1 MYHIILDTDFI
12 LHSIE
17 NKVDFFEEIKRIS
30 QFKYKICIIDR
41 TLEELKNKKNEKLAL
56 SLLKNKVDIIQTKK
70 DKPVD
75 DLILSLESKNIV
87 VCTSD
92 KELKEKLKKRN
103 IPVIHLRKRKYLVI
117 ENVL

>member
-1 MYHIILDTDFI
+1 MYFIILDTDFI

-17 NKVDFFEEIKRIS
+17 NRVDFFEELRRIS
-30 QFKYKICIIDR
+30 QFKYNLCVIDK

-56 SLLKNKVDIIQTKK
+56 SLLKNRVKIIKTKR
-70 DKPVD
+70 DKKVD
-75 DLILSLESKNIV
+75 DLILELKTKNII
-87 VCTSD
+87 VCTTD

-103 IPVIHLRKRKYLVI
+103 IPVICLRKRKYLVI

>member
-1 MYHIILDTDFI
+1 MYSIILDTDFI

-17 NKVDFFEEIKRIS
+17 NKVDLFEEIRRIS
-30 QFKYKICIIDR
+30 NFNYKLYILDK
-41 TLEELKNKKNEKLAL
+41 TLDELKNKKHEKLAL
-56 SLLKNKVDIIQTKK
+56 TLLKNRVEIIKTKK
-70 DKPVD
+70 DKIVD
-75 DLILSLESKNIV
+75 DLILGLKMKNMII
-87 VCTSD
+87 CTTD

>member
-1 MYHIILDTDFI
+1 
-12 LHSIE
+12 
-17 NKVDFFEEIKRIS
+17 
-30 QFKYKICIIDR
+30 
-41 TLEELKNKKNEKLAL
+41 
-56 SLLKNKVDIIQTKK
+56 
-70 DKPVD
+70 
-75 DLILSLESKNIV
+75 V